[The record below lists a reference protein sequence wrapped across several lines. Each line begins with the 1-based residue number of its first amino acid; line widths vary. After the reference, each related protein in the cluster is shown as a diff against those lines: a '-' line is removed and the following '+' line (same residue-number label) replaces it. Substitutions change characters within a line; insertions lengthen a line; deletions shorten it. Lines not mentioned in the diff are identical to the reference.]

1 MAESDCP
8 LSERTEALLARV
20 FPDAGP
26 QARVREA
33 LLARCGR
40 GVPFCDDGTPESM
53 ERIRFAVLKLSE
65 GDLRKLEPAIALANK
80 DWRDL
85 FMNADFGHDVNAH
98 QRWADSVLG
107 AAR

>member
-1 MAESDCP
+1 MTETDCP

-40 GVPFCDDGTPESM
+40 GVAFCDDGTPESM

-65 GDLRKLEPAIALANK
+65 GDLRKLEPAIALANL
-80 DWRDL
+80 DWRDP
-85 FMNADFGHDVNAH
+85 FMNAGFGHDVNAH

-107 AAR
+107 EAR